1 MNVLQPERSRPLKS
15 GRHCSSARRSVA
27 AMSTQG
33 MTILGQRIASAT
45 VSPASPFAILNDAG
59 SCGMVRA

>member
-1 MNVLQPERSRPLKS
+1 M
-15 GRHCSSARRSVA
+15 SA
-27 AMSTQG
+27 QG